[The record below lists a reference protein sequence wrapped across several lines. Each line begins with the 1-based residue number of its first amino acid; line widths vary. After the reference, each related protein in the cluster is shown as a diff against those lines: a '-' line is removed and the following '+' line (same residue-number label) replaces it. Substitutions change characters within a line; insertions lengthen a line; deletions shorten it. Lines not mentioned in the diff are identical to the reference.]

1 MSPRVTWL
9 LPIKNGMPYLPQTL
23 ASIEAQTYP
32 NWEVLA
38 WDNGS
43 TDETVS
49 VLREWIPARLPGRIV
64 TGHPMGLGASLG
76 EMVKQCRT
84 EFCARIDADDINVP
98 ERLERQVAFLC
109 AHPDVAVVGSQMDL
123 IDGDGNCRGK
133 ADALPLRH
141 ADIVHFNLHGN
152 GMAHPTVMFRRS
164 AVLEAGNYRDVGPVN
179 VEDYDLWLRMSARHQ
194 LANLDVPLVRYRIHD
209 KSVTQIAIAQNKLLD
224 AMDAR
229 FYEQA
234 LPVYGCPLD
243 EARMLRERRHPRA
256 IRALQRIARHLEQ
269 SQPATAGDVLRSP
282 SFVAAGRSLTGPEDA
297 ASRLALARLDPRW
310 DAVPRELLGLGKAGG
325 KAALKRMGLGGAV
338 EALAARK
345 RDWQWRR
352 EWRRWL
358 REHGKRGTW
367 VHPTTEFTGSSRP
380 LGFLHLD
387 PGCVIERDCTVWISI
402 NQGARPDVTL
412 GHHVFIGRNT
422 YLGAFQPIRIGP
434 LTQIGAYSYLVT
446 ANHNY
451 ASRAVPIRGQG
462 FVGAPIEIAE
472 DVWIGTHV
480 VIGPGVTIGR
490 GAVIAAGSFVNKD
503 VPPYEV
509 WGGVPAR
516 FLKHRPE

>member
-43 TDETVS
+43 TDETVA
-49 VLREWIPARLPGRIV
+49 VLHEWIPSRLPGRIV
-64 TGHPMGLGASLG
+64 TGQPMGLGASLG
-76 EMVKQCRT
+76 EMVKLCDT
-84 EFCARIDADDINVP
+84 EFCARIDADDINMP

-123 IDGDGNCRGK
+123 IDGQGHCRGQ
-133 ADALPLRH
+133 AGALPRRH
-141 ADIVHFNLHGN
+141 SEIVHFNLHGN
-152 GMAHPTVMFRRS
+152 GIAHPTVLFRRS
-164 AVLEAGNYRDVGPVN
+164 AVLEAGNYRDVGPIN

-194 LANLDVPLVRYRIHD
+194 LANLDVALLYYRIHD
-209 KSVTQIAIAQNKLLD
+209 KSVTQIAIAQNKLID

-234 LPVYGCPLD
+234 LPIYGCSED
-243 EARMLRERRHPRA
+243 EARMLRERRHPQA
-256 IRALQRIARHLEQ
+256 IQVIRRIAGHLEQ
-269 SQPATAGDVLRSP
+269 SQPAMDVLHSA
-282 SFVAAGRSLTGPEDA
+282 SFLAASRSLISPRDA
-297 ASRLALARLDPRW
+297 ASRLALARLDPRP
-310 DAVPRELLGLGKAGG
+310 DAVPRELASLGRRVVRATLG
-325 KAALKRMGLGGAV
+325 RMGARRVAV
-338 EALAARK
+338 ETVRLRALWLHNRQIS
-345 RDWQWRR
+345 QWRQ
-352 EWRRWL
+352 E
-358 REHGKRGTW
+358 GAS
-367 VHPTTEFTGSSRP
+367 VHPSVEFSGLPVPSPWMTIS
-380 LGFLHLD
+380 
-387 PGCVIERDCTVWISI
+387 PGCTVER
-402 NQGARPDVTL
+402 DVTL
-412 GHHVFIGRNT
+412 WLSPHAGAEPKMAIGRDVFIGRNT
-422 YLGAFQPIRIGP
+422 YIGAYKPITIGA
-434 LTQIGAYSYLVT
+434 LTQIGAYSYLIS

-462 FVGAPIEIAE
+462 FVGAPIVIEE

-480 VIGPGVTIGR
+480 VVLPGVTIGR
-490 GAVIAAGSFVNKD
+490 GAVIAAGSLVNKD

-509 WGGVPAR
+509 WGGTPAR